1 MAAKK
6 VNLADIGIVGGL
18 TDGSESK
25 EKGPMPLFNM
35 GIAMG
40 VGSGASKSNATTASP
55 PLIDDDFFSSL
66 SSEQHHV
73 GSFQK

>member
-18 TDGSESK
+18 TDASESK
-25 EKGPMPLFNM
+25 EKGHPPSFDM

-40 VGSGASKSNATTASP
+40 APSGVSKSEVSNSTSAP
-55 PLIDDDFFSSL
+55 ILHDDFSSL
-66 SSEQHHV
+66 
-73 GSFQK
+73 K